1 MGRNMAIAIRLPEEL
16 DSELSLLAKKM
27 RRSKSFMVR
36 EAIAHYLEDVSD
48 FQLGMEALGSTKR
61 IYSSEEVRKE
71 LGLDD

>member
-1 MGRNMAIAIRLPEEL
+1 MAIAIRLPEEL
-16 DSELSLLAKKM
+16 DNELSMVAKKM

-36 EAIAHYLEDVSD
+36 EAIAHYLEDLSD
-48 FQLGMEALGSTKR
+48 FQSGMEALRDTKR